1 MRLLGGLAALA
12 IAASWTPAW
21 SAPVTLTVHRI
32 ESFGFGGA
40 QPDGPLDFLGG
51 LQISSDH
58 PQFGGFSGVSLLGDG
73 SQMLAINDSG
83 SFLRARLMHN
93 GGRLVGAAEGE
104 LEELFGDGTESKQ
117 RGDTEDI
124 AFDPR
129 DPSKGVIVRER
140 QANAMLAFDLEN
152 GRPVRF
158 NPTVVGAANRTL
170 RSNAGLESVAFAPAS
185 STLAGNIIAI
195 AERPPRGETDIPGWI
210 AGVGA
215 FSIVRHDEFD
225 VSSARFLPDGDLLL
239 LERRFSPARGIG
251 MRLRRIAGD
260 AITVGARL
268 DGDYILDAGMTSQID
283 NMEGLEVSRDAEGRT
298 ILTIVS
304 DDNYNIF
311 QRTLIL
317 QFALRDR

>member
-1 MRLLGGLAALA
+1 MSRLAGWAALAALA
-12 IAASWTPAW
+12 VSTAPALA
-21 SAPVTLTVHRI
+21 APVTLNIHRI
-32 ESFGFGGA
+32 ESFGFAGA
-40 QPDGPLDFLGG
+40 EPDGPLSFLGG

-58 PQFGGFSGVSLLGDG
+58 PEFGGFSGVSLLGDG
-73 SQMLAINDSG
+73 SQILVVNDSG
-83 SFLRARLMHN
+83 SFLRARLVHE
-93 GGRLVGAAEGE
+93 GDRLVGASDGE
-104 LEELFGDGTESKQ
+104 LEDLFGDGTESKQ

-124 AFDPR
+124 AFDPQ
-129 DPSKGVIVRER
+129 DPTKGVIVRER
-140 QANAMLAFDLEN
+140 QANAMLAFELEN

-170 RSNAGLESVAFAPAS
+170 RSNSGLESVAFAPPNS
-185 STLAGNIIAI
+185 PLAGNIVAI

-251 MRLRRIAGD
+251 MRLRRFPGD
-260 AITVGARL
+260 AVAVGARL
-268 DGDYILDAGMTSQID
+268 DGNYILDAGMTSQID
-283 NMEGLEVSRDAEGRT
+283 NMEGLEVSVDRQGRT

-304 DDNYNIF
+304 DDNYNFF

-317 QFALRDR
+317 QFALIQ